1 VRPVTH
7 LDAYRP
13 TDDLSAVPGPPLPA
27 LTGGW
32 RARVV
37 DPDTRDLDLVHRWM
51 QAPHVAAFWHQA
63 WPRERWEEELRG
75 QLSGRHSLPVLVSR
89 AGGDPVIYLE
99 VYRAARDVVAK
110 VYPARPHDLGLHVA
124 VGELS
129 MTDQGLVR
137 GLLPVLTAALF
148 EADPRCTRVLLEPDV
163 RNRRAIAS
171 FTAGGFAPVGE
182 VLLPDKVALLMVR
195 TR

>member
-1 VRPVTH
+1 MTH
-7 LDAYRP
+7 LDAYRH
-13 TDDLSAVPGPPLPA
+13 TDDLSAVPAPPLPV
-27 LTGGW
+27 LTDGW
-32 RARVV
+32 HARVV

-51 QAPHVAAFWHQA
+51 QAPHVVAFWHQA
-63 WPRERWEEELRG
+63 WPRERWEEELRR
-75 QLSGRHSLPVLVSR
+75 QLSGTHSLPVLV
-89 AGGDPVIYLE
+89 GPGEDPVIYLE
-99 VYRAARDVVAK
+99 VYRAARDVVAE
-110 VYPARPHDLGLHVA
+110 VYQARPHDLGLHVA

-137 GLLPVLTAALF
+137 KLLPVLTAALF
-148 EADPRCTRVLLEPDV
+148 DADPRCTRVLLEPDV

>member
-1 VRPVTH
+1 MRPVTH

-13 TDDLSAVPGPPLPA
+13 TGDLSAVPGPPLPV
-27 LTGGW
+27 LTDGW
-32 RARVV
+32 HARVV
-37 DPDTRDLDLVHRWM
+37 DPATSDLDVVHRWM
-51 QAPHVAAFWHQA
+51 QAPHVAAFWHRA
-63 WPRERWEEELRG
+63 WPREEWERELRR
-75 QLSGRHSLPVLVSR
+75 QLSGRRSLPVLVSR
-89 AGGDPVIYLE
+89 DEDPVIYLE
-99 VYRAARDVVAK
+99 VYRTARDVVAR

-137 GLLPVLTAALF
+137 GLLPVLATALF

-171 FTAGGFAPVGE
+171 FLAAGFAPVGE

>member
-13 TDDLSAVPGPPLPA
+13 TDDLSAVPGPPLPE

-32 RARVV
+32 HARAA

>member
-13 TDDLSAVPGPPLPA
+13 TDDLSAVPGPPLPVLA
-27 LTGGW
+27 GAW
-32 RARVV
+32 RTRVV

>member
-1 VRPVTH
+1 MTH

-13 TDDLSAVPGPPLPA
+13 TDDLSGVPGPPLPV
-27 LTGGW
+27 LTDGW
-32 RARVV
+32 HARAV

-51 QAPHVAAFWHQA
+51 QAPHVVAFWHQA
-63 WPRERWEEELRG
+63 WPRERWAEELRR

-89 AGGDPVIYLE
+89 GDDDPVIYLE
-99 VYRAARDVVAK
+99 VYRAARDVVAR

-124 VGELS
+124 VGELG
-129 MTDQGLVR
+129 MTDRGLVR
-137 GLLPVLTAALF
+137 RLLPVLSEALF
-148 EADPRCTRVLLEPDV
+148 DADPRCTRVLLEPDV

-182 VLLPDKVALLMVR
+182 VLLPDKVALLMVC

>member
-1 VRPVTH
+1 MSH
-7 LDAYRP
+7 LDAYRR
-13 TDDLSAVPGPPLPA
+13 TDDLSAVPAPPLPVLA
-27 LTGGW
+27 GDW

-51 QAPHVAAFWHQA
+51 QSPHVVAFWHQA
-63 WPRERWEEELRG
+63 WPREQWDEELRR

-89 AGGDPVIYLE
+89 GEDPVIYLE
-99 VYRAARDVVAK
+99 VYRAARDVVAE
-110 VYPARPHDLGLHVA
+110 VYQARPHDLGLHVA

-137 GLLPVLTAALF
+137 RLLPEVTAALF
-148 EADPRCTRVLLEPDV
+148 DADPRCTRVLLEPDV

-171 FTAGGFAPVGE
+171 FTASGFAPVGE

>member
-1 VRPVTH
+1 MSH

-13 TDDLSAVPGPPLPA
+13 TDDLSGVPGPPLPV

-32 RARVV
+32 HARAV
-37 DPDTRDLDLVHRWM
+37 DPDTSDLDLVHRWM

-63 WPRERWEEELRG
+63 WPRARWEQELRA
-75 QLSGRHSLPVLVSR
+75 QLAGTHSLPVLVSR
-89 AGGDPVIYLE
+89 GGDPVIYLE
-99 VYRAARDVVAK
+99 VYRAARDVVAG

-124 VGELS
+124 VGELA
-129 MTDQGLVR
+129 MTGQGLVR
-137 GLLPVLTAALF
+137 EVLPEVARALF
-148 EADPRCTRVLLEPDV
+148 DADPRCTRVLLEPDV

-171 FTAGGFAPVGE
+171 FTAAGFAPVGE
-182 VLLPDKVALLMVR
+182 VLLPDKVAVLMVR

>member
-13 TDDLSAVPGPPLPA
+13 TDDLSAVPGPPLPE

-32 RARVV
+32 HARAA

-51 QAPHVAAFWHQA
+51 QSPHVAAFWHQA

>member
-1 VRPVTH
+1 MTH

-13 TDDLSAVPGPPLPA
+13 TDDLSAVPGPPLPV

-32 RARVV
+32 HARAV

-63 WPRERWEEELRG
+63 WPRERWERELRH
-75 QLSGRHSLPVLVSR
+75 QLSGLHSLPVLVSQ
-89 AGGDPVIYLE
+89 GEDPVMYLE
-99 VYRAARDVVAK
+99 VYRAARDVVAR

-124 VGELS
+124 VGELG
-129 MTDQGLVR
+129 MTDRGLVR
-137 GLLPVLTAALF
+137 GLLPVLTSALF
-148 EADPRCTRVLLEPDV
+148 DADPRCTRVLLEPDV

-182 VLLPDKVALLMVR
+182 VLLPDKVAVLMVR

>member
-1 VRPVTH
+1 MRPVSH

-13 TDDLSAVPGPPLPA
+13 TDDLSAVPGPPLPVLA
-27 LTGGW
+27 GAW
-32 RARVV
+32 RARAV

-51 QAPHVAAFWHQA
+51 QAPHVVAFWHQA
-63 WPRERWEEELRG
+63 WPRERWEEELRT

-89 AGGDPVIYLE
+89 GEDPVIYLE
-99 VYRAARDVVAK
+99 VYRAARDVVAE
-110 VYPARPHDLGLHVA
+110 VYQARPHDLGLHVA
-124 VGELS
+124 VGELA

-137 GLLPVLTAALF
+137 ELLPEVTAALF

>member
-1 VRPVTH
+1 M
-7 LDAYRP
+7 
-13 TDDLSAVPGPPLPA
+13 PA

-51 QAPHVAAFWHQA
+51 QAPHVVAFWHQA
-63 WPRERWEEELRG
+63 WPREQWAEELRR

-89 AGGDPVIYLE
+89 GEDPVIYLE
-99 VYRAARDVVAK
+99 VYRAARDVVAQ
-110 VYPARPHDLGLHVA
+110 VYQARPHDIGLHVA

-137 GLLPVLTAALF
+137 ELLPLVTAALF
-148 EADPRCTRVLLEPDV
+148 DADPRCTRVLLEPDV

>member
-1 VRPVTH
+1 VTH

-13 TDDLSAVPGPPLPA
+13 TDDLSAVPAPPLPA

-51 QAPHVAAFWHQA
+51 QAPHVVAFWHQA
-63 WPRERWEEELRG
+63 WPREQWEEELRR

-89 AGGDPVIYLE
+89 GEDPVIYLE
-99 VYRAARDVVAK
+99 VYRAARDVVAQ

-129 MTDQGLVR
+129 MTNQGLVR
-137 GLLPVLTAALF
+137 RLLPLVTAALF
-148 EADPRCTRVLLEPDV
+148 DADPRCTRVLLEPDV

>member
-1 VRPVTH
+1 MTH
-7 LDAYRP
+7 LDAYRS
-13 TDDLSAVPGPPLPA
+13 TDDLSAVPGPPLPVLA
-27 LTGGW
+27 GGW
-32 RARVV
+32 HARAV
-37 DPDTRDLDLVHRWM
+37 DPDTRDLDVVHRWM

-63 WPRERWEEELRG
+63 WPRERWEQELRR
-75 QLSGRHSLPVLVSR
+75 QLSGSHSLPVLVSR
-89 AGGDPVIYLE
+89 DDEGPLLYLE

-129 MTDQGLVR
+129 MTDRGLVR
-137 GLLPVLTAALF
+137 ALLPGLTSALF

-163 RNRRAIAS
+163 RNRRAISS
-171 FTAGGFAPVGE
+171 FTAGGFEPVGE

>member
-1 VRPVTH
+1 MRPVSH
-7 LDAYRP
+7 LDAYRR

-27 LTGGW
+27 LAGGW

-63 WPRERWEEELRG
+63 WPRGQWEEELRR

-89 AGGDPVIYLE
+89 GEDPVIYLE
-99 VYRAARDVVAK
+99 VYRAARDVVAQ
-110 VYPARPHDLGLHVA
+110 VYQARPHDLGLHVA

-137 GLLPVLTAALF
+137 ELLPEVTAALF
-148 EADPRCTRVLLEPDV
+148 DADPRCTRVLLEPDV

>member
-1 VRPVTH
+1 MRPVSH

-13 TDDLSAVPGPPLPA
+13 ADDLSAVPGPPLPVLA
-27 LTGGW
+27 DGW
-32 RARVV
+32 HARAV

-63 WPRERWEEELRG
+63 WPRDRWEEELRR
-75 QLSGRHSLPVLVSR
+75 QLSGVHSLPVLVDQ
-89 AGGDPVIYLE
+89 GHDPVIYLE
-99 VYRAARDVVAK
+99 VYRAARDVVAE
-110 VYPARPHDLGLHVA
+110 VYQARPHDLGLHVA
-124 VGELS
+124 VGDLG
-129 MTDQGLVR
+129 MTDRGLVR

-148 EADPRCTRVLLEPDV
+148 DADPRCTRVLLEPDV

-171 FTAGGFAPVGE
+171 FTAGGFEPVGE